1 MKKNRRC
8 YTTGSK
14 KSTLFKSIEK
24 VVYPDMFKVD
34 LSKFLAHM
42 IHVTADVLLQATD
55 KPCHS
60 IQTHLGWEGQ
70 LNNEI
75 CTPFYSLLV
84 KQDKDGQKKA
94 AKKILCGLSAFSKHC
109 KSPFIW
115 VKSLVL

>member
-1 MKKNRRC
+1 
-8 YTTGSK
+8 
-14 KSTLFKSIEK
+14 
-24 VVYPDMFKVD
+24 MFKVD

>member
-24 VVYPDMFKVD
+24 VIYPDMFKVD

-42 IHVTADVLLQATD
+42 IHVTADVLLQATG
-55 KPCHS
+55 KPCHF

-70 LNNEI
+70 I
-75 CTPFYSLLV
+75 STMKYARHFTV
-84 KQDKDGQKKA
+84 
-94 AKKILCGLSAFSKHC
+94 F
-109 KSPFIW
+109 
-115 VKSLVL
+115 